1 MPSDLVV
8 GPLGASQ
15 TVTLRAFADRLVP
28 TDELGPGAI
37 PAGAVEYVG
46 QALAGDD
53 AHLLPAYVAGLTSLD
68 ATARDRH
75 GAAFAGL
82 AAAEQDALLSELE
95 LEPGASGA
103 FFELVRR
110 HVFQGMFGDP
120 AYGGNRG
127 RVGWELLGYDGP
139 QAVWTAAEQR
149 IGTIE

>member
-1 MPSDLVV
+1 MPPDSNV
-8 GPLGASQ
+8 GPLDAPH
-15 TVTLRAFADRLVP
+15 TATLRAVADRLVP
-28 TDELGPGAI
+28 TDELGPGAL

-75 GAAFAGL
+75 GAAFADV

-95 LEPGASGA
+95 LGGSTA

-110 HVFQGMFGDP
+110 HVFEGMFGDP
-120 AYGGNRG
+120 AYGGNRD
-127 RVGWELLGYDGP
+127 RAGWALLGYDGP
-139 QAVWTAAEQR
+139 QAVWTEAEQR
-149 IGTIE
+149 IGTLR